1 MRLYQLFFIFLFFL
15 ISQTASSIEIVV
27 NEGAEGALPIA
38 IVPFAWKNNN
48 QPGKTDIAA
57 VIRADLRRSGMF
69 SPLAVNTLPARPN
82 LDTPINYERW
92 RGTSAENLVIGDIT
106 ATSGDR
112 YEVRFKMF
120 DVYTKQQILAY
131 RFSISKRNI
140 RRVAHQIS
148 DMIYEKLIGV
158 RGAFDTLIA
167 YVIAN
172 NDLKRNKRTY
182 TLAVAESDGFN
193 EQIVLR
199 SKQPI
204 MSPAWSPSGKRL
216 AYVSF
221 EKGRSIIYIQEL
233 KTGKRKQVSSFKGIN
248 SAPRWSPD
256 GKRLA
261 ISISKDGNAEVYILY
276 INSGVLQ
283 RITNHYGIDTEPDW
297 APDGKSIV
305 FTSDRGGKPQL
316 YQINI
321 GPRGRAGN
329 PHRLTFEGNYNSRGS
344 HSPDGNFITYITRE
358 NGSFRVASMNLKNGA
373 IQILTQSRLDESPSF
388 SPNGKLIIYATE
400 LRGRGV
406 LEVVSVDGALS
417 PQRLRVRS
425 GDVRDPAWSG
435 FRSKK

>member
-1 MRLYQLFFIFLFFL
+1 MRLYKLLFIFLLIL
-15 ISQTASSIEIVV
+15 ISRTAASIEIVV
-27 NEGAEGALPIA
+27 NEGSEGALPIA
-38 IVPFAWKNNN
+38 IAPFVWKNNF
-48 QPGKTDIAA
+48 QPGVVDTAA
-57 VIRADLRRSGMF
+57 VIRADLRRSGLF
-69 SPLAVNTLPARPN
+69 KPLAVNTLPARPG
-82 LDTPINYERW
+82 LDSPINFERW
-92 RGTSAENLVIGDIT
+92 RGSSAENLVVGDIT
-106 ATSGDR
+106 ATVADR
-112 YEVRFKMF
+112 YEIRFKMF
-120 DVYTKQQILAY
+120 DIYTKQQVLAY
-131 RFSISKRNI
+131 RFSVKKRNI
-140 RRVAHQIS
+140 RRAAHQIS

-172 NDLKRNKRTY
+172 NDLKRKKRTY
-182 TLAVAESDGFN
+182 TLAVSESDGFN
-193 EQIVLR
+193 EQIILR

-233 KTGKRKQVSSFKGIN
+233 KTGKRKQVSAFKGIN

-261 ISISKDGNAEVYILY
+261 IAISKDGNAEVYILY
-276 INSGVLQ
+276 VNSGVLQ

-297 APDGKSIV
+297 APTGKSLV

-316 YQINI
+316 YQINV

-329 PHRLTFEGNYNSRGS
+329 PQRLTFEGKYNSRGS
-344 HSPDGNFITYITRE
+344 HSPDGKHITYITKD
-358 NGSFRVASMNLKNGA
+358 NGSFRVASMNLKSGYV
-373 IQILTQSRLDESPSF
+373 QILTQSRLDESASF
-388 SPNGKLIIYATE
+388 SPNSKSVIYATE

-425 GDVRDPAWSG
+425 GDVRDPSWSG
-435 FRSKK
+435 FRSRK